1 MHRILVV
8 DDDLSMREFL
18 ELMLTREGYDVHLAA
33 NGQQALAKM
42 GDEGPFDLVIT
53 DIRMKQLSGLDVL
66 RRVKTLNPETIVIL
80 ISAFATAETAVI
92 AMKEGA
98 FDFFPKPFKI
108 EELKSVIRRAL
119 AHRTLEAEKRQ
130 LEINV
135 SEGCHF
141 GKLVGLSPQ
150 MLKAY
155 DLIRRAART
164 PTNILITGESGTGKE
179 LVARAIHEN
188 SPRASQPFVTINCGG
203 MPEQL
208 IESELFG
215 HKKGAYT
222 GATADKSGLFD
233 LANQG
238 TIFLDEVGELSIP
251 MQVKLLRVVQEK
263 TYRAVGGAEEHT
275 VDVRLIAATN
285 KDLEQEVVEGR
296 FREDL
301 YFRLNVI
308 PIHVPPLRER
318 QGDLPLLAHY
328 FLEKYSREL
337 NKNVWKISSYALD
350 ILSQYDFPG
359 NVRELENIIQRSV
372 ALEQSNI
379 ILPDSLTLGSFK
391 RQRSFGEP
399 PTERSRAPQPPS
411 AAREGVDRPSLEEVM
426 ARFETRLLLEALHA
440 ADGVQQK
447 TAELLHTSARTIR
460 YRMAK
465 YGLED
470 LTPAQIEEKRQA
482 LESEHL
488 PWPGEEPLLELPP
501 EGLDMDAVLIRVEQ
515 DFIRRALEAQN
526 GSYAEAARE
535 VKPGGEQPSRLDLL
549 IKEHGLSD
557 RQAKALEHILER
569 GSLTIQ
575 DFEHLCPEVNRRS
588 LQRDLKAMIEKGI
601 VVEKATSPTDP
612 TKHYVLMEGTPG

>member
-1 MHRILVV
+1 MQRILVV
-8 DDDLSMREFL
+8 DDELSMREFL
-18 ELMLTREGYDVHLAA
+18 ELMLGREGYDVHLAS
-33 NGQQALAKM
+33 NGQQALAKVA
-42 GDEGPFDLVIT
+42 DEGPFDLVIT

-66 RRVKTLNPETIVIL
+66 QRVKALNPETIVIL

-98 FDFFPKPFKI
+98 FDFFPKPFQI

-119 AHRTLEAEKRQ
+119 AHRTLEAERRQ

-135 SEGCHF
+135 SEGCQF
-141 GKLVGLSPQ
+141 GRLVGLSSP
-150 MLKAY
+150 MLKVY
-155 DLIRRAART
+155 DLVRRAART

-179 LVARAIHEN
+179 LVALAIHEN
-188 SPRASQPFVTINCGG
+188 SPRAQQPFVTINCGG

-215 HKKGAYT
+215 HKKGAFT
-222 GATADKSGLFD
+222 GATADKNGLFD
-233 LANQG
+233 LAGQG

-275 VDVRLIAATN
+275 ANVRLIAATN
-285 KDLEQEVVEGR
+285 KELEKEVVEGR

-318 QGDLPLLAHY
+318 LGDLPLLAHY

-391 RQRSFGEP
+391 RQRSFVDTP
-399 PTERSRAPQPPS
+399 PMRLPAIRPTS
-411 AAREGVDRPSLEEVM
+411 AAQEAGARPPLEE
-426 ARFETRLLLEALHA
+426 
-440 ADGVQQK
+440 G
-447 TAELLHTSARTIR
+447 
-460 YRMAK
+460 
-465 YGLED
+465 
-470 LTPAQIEEKRQA
+470 PASEE
-482 LESEHL
+482 
-488 PWPGEEPLLELPP
+488 
-501 EGLDMDAVLIRVEQ
+501 
-515 DFIRRALEAQN
+515 RR
-526 GSYAEAARE
+526 GSPAEAAAE
-535 VKPGGEQPSRLDLL
+535 IEPGGRREAL
-549 IKEHGLSD
+549 IQEHGLSE
-557 RQAKALEHILER
+557 RQIKALEHILEH

-575 DFEHLCPEVNRRS
+575 DFEHLFPEVNRRS
-588 LQRDLKAMIEKGI
+588 LQRDLKIMVDMGLLISEG
-601 VVEKATSPTDP
+601 ATN
-612 TKHYVLMEGTPG
+612 KLVYQMKEPG

>member
-1 MHRILVV
+1 MQRILVV

-18 ELMLTREGYDVHLAA
+18 ELMLTREGYDVRLAA
-33 NGQQALAKM
+33 NGQQALAM
-42 GDEGPFDLVIT
+42 VADNGPFDLVIS

-66 RRVKTLNPETIVIL
+66 RRVKTLNPKTIVIL
-80 ISAFATAETAVI
+80 ISAFATAETAVV

-98 FDFFPKPFKI
+98 FDLFPKPFKI

-119 AHRTLEAEKRQ
+119 AHRTLEAERRQ

-141 GKLVGLSPQ
+141 GKLVGLSPE
-150 MLKAY
+150 MLKVY
-155 DLIRRAART
+155 DLIRRAAVT

-188 SPRASQPFVTINCGG
+188 SPRAERPFVTINCGG
-203 MPEQL
+203 MPELL

-215 HKKGAYT
+215 HKKGAFT

-233 LANQG
+233 LANHG

-263 TYRAVGGAEEHT
+263 TYRAVGGAQEHT

-301 YFRLNVI
+301 FFRLNVI
-308 PIHVPPLRER
+308 PMHVPPLRER
-318 QGDLPLLAHY
+318 RGDLPLLAQY

-337 NKNVWKISSYALD
+337 AKNVWKISSFALD

-379 ILPDSLTLGSFK
+379 ILPDSLTLASFK
-391 RQRSFGEP
+391 RKR
-399 PTERSRAPQPPS
+399 
-411 AAREGVDRPSLEEVM
+411 
-426 ARFETRLLLEALHA
+426 RF
-440 ADGVQQK
+440 
-447 TAELLHTSARTIR
+447 
-460 YRMAK
+460 
-465 YGLED
+465 
-470 LTPAQIEEKRQA
+470 
-482 LESEHL
+482 
-488 PWPGEEPLLELPP
+488 
-501 EGLDMDAVLIRVEQ
+501 
-515 DFIRRALEAQN
+515 
-526 GSYAEAARE
+526 AEAAGERSAASE
-535 VKPGGEQPSRLDLL
+535 TGPSSSRGDAAALDESGGPAEAAPEIGASGRLDGQRETLVQ
-549 IKEHGLSD
+549 EHALSD
-557 RQAKALEHILER
+557 RQAKALEHILEH

-575 DFEHLCPEVNRRS
+575 DFENLCPDSSRRT
-588 LQRDLKAMIEKGI
+588 LQRDLKAM
-601 VVEKATSPTDP
+601 VERGLLVT
-612 TKHYVLMEGTPG
+612 EGETHQLLYRLAKSS